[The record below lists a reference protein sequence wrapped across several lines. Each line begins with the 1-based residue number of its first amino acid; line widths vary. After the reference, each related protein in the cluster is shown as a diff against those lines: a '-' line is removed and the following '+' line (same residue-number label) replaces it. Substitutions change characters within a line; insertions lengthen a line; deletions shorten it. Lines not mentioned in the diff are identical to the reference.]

1 MQGIIFK
8 LISLVEEKLKVPCLY
23 NDWNRLNKDTDK
35 LSKSISDKDPKFPA
49 VYIVIPAQGSVDS
62 RFGRYRQSSILTINF
77 LIETLERA
85 DFDGIENESR
95 IEQMK
100 YLAIRFLYHFE
111 KSRLFEPLG
120 DIIDFRNL
128 YMITDN
134 SLTGVSITIPVKE
147 LEGIC
152 FDDVE
157 KEEEEEEIES
167 EIEGDEPEQDTDIG
181 DYFIY
186 TKEDA
191 LGADHGYFD
200 HNGIYINDPIYDTYH
215 FIVSYEKG
223 RMVKYSGLLE
233 VPARMSFGS
242 IVKIDADIFNPIRIL
257 RYTVSEDI
265 QNTIFTVT
273 SRIDVPFNV
282 KVGTIEEDLSLYT
295 PIAFT

>member
-1 MQGIIFK
+1 MQGIITK
-8 LISLVEEKLKVPCLY
+8 LITLVEEKLKVPCLY

-85 DFDGIENESR
+85 DFDGVENESR
-95 IEQMK
+95 IEAMK

-111 KSRLFEPLG
+111 KSRLFEPLT
-120 DIIDFRNL
+120 DIVDFRNL

-157 KEEEEEEIES
+157 EEEEEKEV
-167 EIEGDEPEQDTDIG
+167 EPEADGIDDESYYIFTQDSDAQLNIGYYGIDGEFVENHNYFTYLINISLERGNTFRFTGLVDTDMLFNLG
-181 DYFIY
+181 
-186 TKEDA
+186 EDIILYA
-191 LGADHGYFD
+191 SVF
-200 HNGIYINDPIYDTYH
+200 DPIREFNH
-215 FIVSYEKG
+215 ILS
-223 RMVKYSGLLE
+223 SGIT
-233 VPARMSFGS
+233 S
-242 IVKIDADIFNPIRIL
+242 IR
-257 RYTVSEDI
+257 
-265 QNTIFTVT
+265 VT
-273 SRIDVPFNV
+273 TRADVPFKV
-282 KVGTIEEDLSLYT
+282 KIGT
-295 PIAFT
+295 F

>member
-1 MQGIIFK
+1 MQGIINK
-8 LISLVEEKLKVPCLY
+8 LITLVEEKLNIPCLY

-62 RFGRYRQSSILTINF
+62 RFGRYRQSGILTINF

-120 DIIDFRNL
+120 DIIEFRNL

-157 KEEEEEEIES
+157 EEEDKDDDIIDEIPTGYYIYTASDATKVENGYYNHNEEWIDHHDYLTYTIPVSLDRGNMFQYNGFIDRLIVFYLPYYFLIGGNTSNPIQVIKYSVYDTEEI
-167 EIEGDEPEQDTDIG
+167 
-181 DYFIY
+181 
-186 TKEDA
+186 
-191 LGADHGYFD
+191 
-200 HNGIYINDPIYDTYH
+200 
-215 FIVSYEKG
+215 IVTT
-223 RMVKYSGLLE
+223 R
-233 VPARMSFGS
+233 A
-242 IVKIDADIFNPIRIL
+242 
-257 RYTVSEDI
+257 
-265 QNTIFTVT
+265 
-273 SRIDVPFNV
+273 DVPFRV
-282 KVGTIEEDLSLYT
+282 RIGTFDYNDYGI
-295 PIAFT
+295 F

>member
-1 MQGIIFK
+1 MQGIISK
-8 LISLVEEKLKVPCLY
+8 LIALVEEKLKIPCLY

-77 LIETLERA
+77 VIETLERA

-111 KSRLFEPLG
+111 KSRLFEPLT
-120 DIIDFRNL
+120 DIVDFRNL
-128 YMITDN
+128 YMVTDN

-157 KEEEEEEIES
+157 KEEDKEEEIDG
-167 EIEGDEPEQDTDIG
+167 IDGDAYYILTSDDCENVEVGYYDLENEFVDNHNYRTCTLQIQLDRGNLFKFTGLVDTDMTFELGKIVIVNASVFAPVREVHNTIP
-181 DYFIY
+181 DNTRFIRV
-186 TKEDA
+186 TTR
-191 LGADHGYFD
+191 AD
-200 HNGIYINDPIYDTYH
+200 
-215 FIVSYEKG
+215 
-223 RMVKYSGLLE
+223 
-233 VPARMSFGS
+233 VPLR
-242 IVKIDADIFNPIRIL
+242 VKI
-257 RYTVSEDI
+257 
-265 QNTIFTVT
+265 
-273 SRIDVPFNV
+273 
-282 KVGTIEEDLSLYT
+282 GT
-295 PIAFT
+295 F

>member
-1 MQGIIFK
+1 MQGIITK
-8 LISLVEEKLKVPCLY
+8 LITLVEEKLKVPCLY

-85 DFDGIENESR
+85 DFDGVENESR
-95 IEQMK
+95 IEAMK

-111 KSRLFEPLG
+111 NSRLFEPLA

-128 YMITDN
+128 YMVTDN

-157 KEEEEEEIES
+157 EEEEEKEV
-167 EIEGDEPEQDTDIG
+167 EPEADGIDDESYYIFTQDSDAQLNIGYYGIDGEFVENHNYTTYLINISLDRGNVFRFTGFVDTDMLFDLGG
-181 DYFIY
+181 D
-186 TKEDA
+186 
-191 LGADHGYFD
+191 
-200 HNGIYINDPIYDTYH
+200 
-215 FIVSYEKG
+215 FIVSASVFEPVREINYILS
-223 RMVKYSGLLE
+223 SGTT
-233 VPARMSFGS
+233 S
-242 IVKIDADIFNPIRIL
+242 IR
-257 RYTVSEDI
+257 
-265 QNTIFTVT
+265 VT
-273 SRIDVPFNV
+273 TRADVPFKV
-282 KVGTIEEDLSLYT
+282 KIGT
-295 PIAFT
+295 F